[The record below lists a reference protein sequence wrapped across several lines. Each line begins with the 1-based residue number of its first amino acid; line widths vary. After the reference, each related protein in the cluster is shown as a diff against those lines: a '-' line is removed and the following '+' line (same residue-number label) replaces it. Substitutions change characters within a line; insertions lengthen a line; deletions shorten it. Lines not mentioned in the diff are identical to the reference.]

1 MMFISP
7 KKHFT
12 SKESQNHGNSNQLL
26 IQMHLHMN
34 AFIFLNGKVF
44 VTPNFDDLDL
54 NKLGLK
60 FWDVTNL
67 PPLNKISSRDLQRKL
82 GTKEIWELC
91 PNVIFSLPSSF
102 LLGMVAP
109 LNLEKLDTPGPGGSV
124 GFF

>member
-1 MMFISP
+1 MVSFFYLE
-7 KKHFT
+7 KF
-12 SKESQNHGNSNQLL
+12 
-26 IQMHLHMN
+26 
-34 AFIFLNGKVF
+34 F
-44 VTPNFDDLDL
+44 VNPNFDDLDL
-54 NKLGLK
+54 DKLGLK

-67 PPLNKISSRDLQRKL
+67 PPLNKISSRDLQREL

-91 PNVIFSLPSSF
+91 PNVIFAFPSGF

>member
-1 MMFISP
+1 
-7 KKHFT
+7 
-12 SKESQNHGNSNQLL
+12 
-26 IQMHLHMN
+26 MN
-34 AFIFLNGKVF
+34 AFILNLEKFLL
-44 VTPNFDDLDL
+44 TPFLVDLDL
-54 NKLGLK
+54 DKLGLK

-67 PPLNKISSRDLQRKL
+67 PPLNKISSQDLQRKL

-91 PNVIFSLPSSF
+91 PNVIFALPSGF

>member
-1 MMFISP
+1 
-7 KKHFT
+7 
-12 SKESQNHGNSNQLL
+12 
-26 IQMHLHMN
+26 MN

-44 VTPNFDDLDL
+44 INPNFEDLDL
-54 NKLGLK
+54 DKLGLK

-91 PNVIFSLPSSF
+91 PNVIFALPSSF